1 MTLKEIK
8 KAIEENKDVYW
19 ASDIYKVIKDIND
32 NYLIKCII
40 NDYCIGLTHKDKT
53 TLNGKEEE
61 FFTV

>member
-8 KAIEENKDVYW
+8 KAIEENNTVCW
-19 ASDIYKVIKDIND
+19 ASDIYEVIKDKNN

-40 NDYCIGLTHKDKT
+40 NNNCIGLTHKDKI

-61 FFTV
+61 FFIL